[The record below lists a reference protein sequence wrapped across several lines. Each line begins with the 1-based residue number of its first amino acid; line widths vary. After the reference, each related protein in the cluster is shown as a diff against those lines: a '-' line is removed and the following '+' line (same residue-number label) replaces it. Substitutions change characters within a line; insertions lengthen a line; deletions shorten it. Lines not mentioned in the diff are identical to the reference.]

1 MSKRDYYEVLGVAK
15 DVSDDDLKKAYRRLA
30 MKFHP
35 DRNPGNPDAES
46 HFKEANEAYEVLSDP
61 QKREIYNQ
69 HGHEGL
75 QRGGM
80 GAGDFAGGFSDLFG
94 DIFSDIFGQAA
105 RGGPRRGANL
115 RYTMEL
121 TLEEAAF
128 GTGAQ
133 IRIPKLEACGEC
145 QGQGTASGKAPQT
158 CPTCRGAGQVRIQQ
172 GFFTLQQ
179 TCPHCRGRGAVVTD
193 PCPACRGAG
202 RVRREKTLEVKIP
215 PGVDTGDRI
224 RLTGEGE
231 PGDRGAPPGDL
242 YVQIVMKPHAF
253 FERDGNDLLCA
264 VPVGIVTAALG
275 GELEVPTLDGKAVLK
290 IPEGTQ
296 HGRVFRLRG
305 LGVRS
310 VRGAGAGDLLC
321 TVMVET
327 PVKLTRKQKEL
338 LEQFGESLR
347 GSGERHSPSAESWLD
362 KARKFIEQ
370 HLKA

>member
-15 DVSDDDLKKAYRRLA
+15 DASDDDLKKAYRRLA
-30 MKFHP
+30 MKHHP
-35 DRNPGNPDAES
+35 DRNPGNPEAEA

-69 HGHEGL
+69 YGHEGL
-75 QRGGM
+75 QRGAGM
-80 GAGDFAGGFSDLFG
+80 GAGDFGGGFSDIFG
-94 DIFSDIFGQAA
+94 DIFSDIFGGA

-121 TLEEAAF
+121 SLEEAAF
-128 GTGAQ
+128 GTAAQ
-133 IRIPKLEACGEC
+133 IRIPRLEACTEC
-145 QGQGTASGKAPQT
+145 QGHGTASGKVPTA

-193 PCPACRGAG
+193 PCKACRGAG
-202 RVRREKTLEVKIP
+202 RVRRERTLEVKVP

-231 PGDRGAPPGDL
+231 PGEAGAPAGDL
-242 YVQIVMKPHAF
+242 YVQIVVKPHAF
-253 FERDGNDLLCA
+253 FERDGSDLLCT
-264 VPVGIVTAALG
+264 VPIDLVTAALG
-275 GELEVPTLDGKAVLK
+275 GELEVPTLEGKAALK

-296 HGRVFRLRG
+296 GGRVFRLRG
-305 LGVRS
+305 LGVKS
-310 VRGAGAGDLLC
+310 VRGGATGDLLC
-321 TVMVET
+321 TVVVET
-327 PVKLTRKQKEL
+327 PVKLSRKQKEL
-338 LEQFGESLR
+338 LEAFGAALA
-347 GSGERHSPSAESWLD
+347 GSGEKHSPSSDSWLD

-370 HLKA
+370 HLKT